1 MEQRLKGNQCLRKY
15 QDVIT
20 KKQYQILGFLGGEHK
35 ILGSDGDIKLVC
47 LIIIL
52 SPEY

>member
-1 MEQRLKGNQCLRKY
+1 MLKKIPGCDYEKAVSNFR
-15 QDVIT
+15 
-20 KKQYQILGFLGGEHK
+20 FSRGEHK